1 MQVQSYPVPSL
12 RTDTNNPNHHL
23 WDNNGTYYIAY
34 TVHTS
39 PLTAERVRRSLR
51 TRDVV
56 VARQRRDQMIQG
68 VAHV

>member
-1 MQVQSYPVPSL
+1 MNPSIQKSGRKVMTVQPYPMLAL

-39 PLTAERVRRSLR
+39 PLTAERVRTSLNYP
-51 TRDVV
+51 
-56 VARQRRDQMIQG
+56 
-68 VAHV
+68 